1 MWLFRIW
8 VAGKWTNNLCLHNS
22 IQYQNIP
29 YHNKPY
35 HTCYQTKPWYTIPS
49 YHPYHVIPY
58 HIPYHAIS
66 CHTISPSIPYHA
78 IYHHTLPTPR
88 HHMWMKNEALYWPW
102 WWTPVIL
109 ALGSPK
115 QKMICSKLCFRN
127 KRTIITSKKPRKPKD
142 KQMGKKPGS
151 VNRHHTPHSMA

>member
-1 MWLFRIW
+1 MFIW
-8 VAGKWTNNLCLHNS
+8 DR
-22 IQYQNIP
+22 
-29 YHNKPY
+29 
-35 HTCYQTKPWYTIPS
+35 WYTIPS

-102 WWTPVIL
+102 WWIPVIL

-127 KRTIITSKKPRKPKD
+127 KRTITTTKNHENPKTNKWEKSQALWID
-142 KQMGKKPGS
+142 T
-151 VNRHHTPHSMA
+151 TPHTAWLNAGPVWAYWTLCLWSSARFVWNRFWAEGCFHVSH